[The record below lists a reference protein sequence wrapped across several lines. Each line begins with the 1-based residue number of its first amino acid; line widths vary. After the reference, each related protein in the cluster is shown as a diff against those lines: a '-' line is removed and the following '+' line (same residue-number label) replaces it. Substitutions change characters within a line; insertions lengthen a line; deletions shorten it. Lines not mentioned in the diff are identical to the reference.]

1 LIGQLDNVYV
11 FLGDVFLQRHPLFTI
26 LKEIEIMDQILLIAS
41 KTLKKYGVYLF
52 LVGIIIGAMVAQ
64 KQKMLTKKEKIEIR

>member
-1 LIGQLDNVYV
+1 
-11 FLGDVFLQRHPLFTI
+11 
-26 LKEIEIMDQILLIAS
+26 MDQILLIAS

-52 LVGIIIGAMVAQ
+52 LVGIIIGAMVAH